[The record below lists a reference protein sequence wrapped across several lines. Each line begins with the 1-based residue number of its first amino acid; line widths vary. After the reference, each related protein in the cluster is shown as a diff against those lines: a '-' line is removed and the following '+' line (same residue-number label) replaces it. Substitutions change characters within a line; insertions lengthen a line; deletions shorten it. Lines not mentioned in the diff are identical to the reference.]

1 MDDSSGAFS
10 FDFETALDAGG
21 EGGGEPSAVLGQGL
35 HGDPRALAVPEIAV
49 APLDRR
55 NFRRTVCRHWLRGLC
70 MKGASCGFLHQYDK
84 EKMPVCRFFRNFGE
98 CREKDCLYKHTIEEI
113 KECHMYMMGFCPNGP
128 GCRFKHSKLPGPP
141 PPVEEVLK
149 KIQQLSSLSSYGS
162 SNRQFHPRN
171 ASFNSFS

>member
-21 EGGGEPSAVLGQGL
+21 EGGGDPSAVMGQGL

>member
-1 MDDSSGAFS
+1 MMDDSDGAFS
-10 FDFETALDAGG
+10 FDFEPALDVGG
-21 EGGGEPSAVLGQGL
+21 EGGGESSAAMGHDL
-35 HGDPRALAVPEIAV
+35 HGDPRVAVTPEATV
-49 APLDRR
+49 ARMDRR

-149 KIQQLSSLSSYGS
+149 KLQHLSSFSSYGS
-162 SNRQFHPRN
+162 SNRQFQPRN
-171 ASFNSFS
+171 ASLS

>member
-1 MDDSSGAFS
+1 MDDSGWAFS
-10 FDFETALDAGG
+10 FDFEPALDAGG
-21 EGGGEPSAVLGQGL
+21 EGGGEPSVVMGQGL
-35 HGDPRALAVPEIAV
+35 HGDPRVLAVPETAV

-128 GCRFKHSKLPGPP
+128 GCRFKHSKVPGPP

-149 KIQQLSSLSSYGS
+149 KLQQLSSLSSYGS

-171 ASFNSFS
+171 ASLS